1 MAAIVSAGFS
11 RFGKRKEGIMDLAA
25 ESALPVSRKY
35 RGSIDFVLV
44 SNCYSG
50 EFNDMSGLNNLVTT
64 YLSLDTVPSIRIDN
78 TSGSGG
84 AALFSA
90 VSLVESGMARAVL
103 VVGIEKMSGKP
114 TKDVTKIISS
124 LLGER
129 EKAAGPS
136 LPSLAGLLTKL
147 YMREFGATRESIAQV
162 AVKNHING
170 AMNPNAHIQKVLTLE
185 QVLQSAVIID
195 PLRLF
200 EISPIS
206 DGSTS
211 LLVVPDDQAESYTE
225 KPVYVKGIGMSSEC
239 AHLTD
244 RKTFTDI
251 PSVRRAGEIAKR
263 QSGVERPDF
272 AELHDMATILEI
284 VQSESLGFFARGEG
298 WKAARD
304 GVTEI
309 GGELPI
315 NTSGGLNSKG
325 HPIGATGVAQ
335 AAEVFLQL
343 RNEAGQRQV
352 KNPVNGMAMNMSG
365 FGNSASAVI
374 MGVSK

>member
-25 ESALPVSRKY
+25 ESALPVTRKY
-35 RGSIDFVLV
+35 RNGIDFVLV

-64 YLSLDTVPSIRIDN
+64 YLSMDSVPSIRIDN

-90 VSLVESGMARAVL
+90 VSLVESGMARAVML
-103 VVGIEKMSGKP
+103 IGIEKMSGKP
-114 TKDVTKIISS
+114 TREVTKIISS
-124 LLGER
+124 LLGEK

-136 LPSLAGLLTKL
+136 LPSLAGILTKL
-147 YMREFGATRESIAQV
+147 YMSEYGATRESIAQV

-170 AMNPNAHIQKVLTLE
+170 ALNPNAHIQKVLTLE
-185 QVLQSAVIID
+185 QVMQSAVITD
-195 PLRLF
+195 PLRQF

-211 LLVVPDDQAESYTE
+211 LLVVSDGDAESYTE

-244 RKTFTDI
+244 RKTLTDI

-284 VQSESLGFFARGEG
+284 VQSESLGFFRRGEG
-298 WKAARD
+298 WKAVLEGA
-304 GVTEI
+304 TQI

-352 KNPVNGMAMNMSG
+352 KNAVNGMAMNMAG
-365 FGNSASAVI
+365 FGNSATAVM
-374 MGVSK
+374 MGIGK